1 MNHFYII
8 YKIINKINK
17 KFYIGVHKTN
27 DVNDDYYGSGHLIKA
42 AIKKYGLENFE
53 KQILHI
59 FTKRKDAFA
68 KEKELVTDKII
79 KSPQCYNIKLGG
91 NGGFDFI
98 KAKKLHKSSKGKK
111 IIHNPVTNQQTKIDP
126 ALLDKYIKQGWK
138 LGFRPSSL
146 KKMSESGKIKIQ
158 SLEQKKKNSQS
169 KIDCQIMRNP
179 LNLKGKFIKNKLV
192 NKYLKDGWEI
202 YDRGKKIWKKQLI

>member
-1 MNHFYII
+1 MDHFYII
-8 YKIINKINK
+8 YKIINKVNK

-27 DVNDDYYGSGHLIKA
+27 NINDDYYGSGHLIKA
-42 AIKKYGLENFE
+42 AIKKYGVENFE
-53 KQILHI
+53 KQILNV

-98 KAKKLHKSSKGKK
+98 QAKKLHKSSKGKK
-111 IIHNPVTNQQTKIDP
+111 IIYNPITNQQTKIDP
-126 ALLDKYIKQGWK
+126 IFLDKYIKQGWK

-158 SLEQKKKNSQS
+158 SPEQRGKNSQS
-169 KIDCQIMRNP
+169 KIDCQIMRVP
-179 LNLKGKFIKNKLV
+179 GSFKGKFIKNSLV
-192 NKYLKDGWEI
+192 NSYLKNGWEI
-202 YDRGKKIWKKQLI
+202 YDRGKKYWKKQSI

>member
-8 YKIINKINK
+8 YKIVNKINK

-68 KEKELVTDKII
+68 KEKELVTDKMI

-111 IIHNPVTNQQTKIDP
+111 IIYNPITNQQTKIDQV
-126 ALLDKYIKQGWK
+126 LLDKYIKQGWK

-158 SLEQKKKNSQS
+158 SPEQKKKNSQS
-169 KIDCQIMRNP
+169 KTGCQIMRDP

-202 YDRGKKIWKKQLI
+202 YDRGKKIWKNN